1 MSNDLQKA
9 GFWKRMA
16 AWIFDGIFLSI
27 LAVGLGVLLS
37 GLLGYDSYSNAVD
50 EAYARYEGEYGITF
64 EITQEEYDA
73 LTEEKRLSYDA
84 AYAALIADTEA
95 MYDYNMMLNLSLVV
109 TTGGIL
115 LAYLLWEFFLPL
127 WFGNGQTLG
136 KKIFGLCLVRNDG
149 VKLNT
154 LQLFARTLLGKFT
167 VETMIPVYILL
178 MLFWGT
184 MDLTGTLMLG
194 ALALGQAV
202 CLCVTR
208 SNAAIHDLLAGTAVV
223 DMASQTIFRSTED
236 LIAFQ
241 KKVAA
246 ERAARQPY

>member
-1 MSNDLQKA
+1 MTNDLQKA
-9 GFWKRMA
+9 GFWKRIA

-37 GLLGYDSYSNAVD
+37 GLLGYDTCSAAVED
-50 EAYARYEGEYGITF
+50 AYRRYETEYGVVF
-64 EITQEEYDA
+64 EITQESYDA
-73 LTEEKRLSYDA
+73 LPEEKRQAYDD
-84 AYAALIADTEA
+84 AYAALIADEAA
-95 MYDYNMMLNLSLVV
+95 MYDYNKMLNLSLVI
-109 TTGGIL
+109 TTGGLL
-115 LAYLLWEFFLPL
+115 LACLLWEFFMPL
-127 WFGNGQTLG
+127 WLGNGQTLG

-154 LQLFARTLLGKFT
+154 LQLFTRTLLGKFT

-184 MDLTGTLMLG
+184 LDLTGTLLLG
-194 ALALGQAV
+194 ALALGQII
-202 CLCVTR
+202 CLAVTR

-236 LIAFQ
+236 LIEFR